1 MSVVPESIEYHI
13 GNLDP
18 ALLMSWLVWLII
30 GAGSFIVLTTLRR
43 VPSPLQSLFELVFE
57 KVTGL
62 VDDAIGPDAG
72 RYYPLFIGI
81 FLYILVGNIL
91 GLIPGFISP
100 TSSLNV
106 TVALALVVFLY
117 INYVGFSKHGLGY
130 IRNFMGPPMPWY
142 MFPVTILMFLIEVIS
157 HFSKPFSL
165 AMRLFCNIFAKEML
179 LGILAFLVIQFMF
192 GQDIAVKIMTFA
204 PLFLRPVIIL
214 LGLLVGFIQA
224 LIFLVLSI
232 SYVAGAVQTEHAK
245 EHVPA

>member
-30 GAGSFIVLTTLRR
+30 GAGSFIVLKTMRH
-43 VPSPLQSLFELVFE
+43 VPSPLQSLFEVVFE
-57 KVTGL
+57 KVTSL
-62 VDDAIGPDAG
+62 ADDAIGPDAA
-72 RYYPLFIGI
+72 RYYPLFTGI
-81 FLYILVGNIL
+81 FLYIIVSNVI

-117 INYVGFSKHGLGY
+117 INWLGFSKHGLGY
-130 IRNFMGPPMPWY
+130 FRHFMGPPLPWY
-142 MFPVTILMFLIEVIS
+142 MFPVTILMFVIEVIG
-157 HFSKPFSL
+157 HFAKPFSL
-165 AMRLFCNIFAKEML
+165 ALRLFCNIFAKEML

-192 GQDIAVKIMTFA
+192 GQDNMVKIMTFA
-204 PLFLRPVIIL
+204 PLFLRPVILL

-232 SYVAGAVQTEHAK
+232 SYVAGAIQTEHVD
-245 EHVPA
+245 EHAPA